1 MKIYSLILLMVLCWS
16 GNFVMG
22 KVALRELPP
31 FALLF
36 LRVWFSAAILAAIY
50 FSSGEHHRWRFE
62 GADWKKFAE
71 LGCYGI
77 ALNQV
82 GFTVGLNYTTVA
94 HSALIIATGP
104 IFVLLLARW
113 QQLEALTARKVLGM
127 ALSFAGVVILSSEYG
142 FGSQSPTLLGDVI
155 TLGGTVSFAVY
166 TVAGKKVAQIYDTLP
181 LNTFTY
187 LFGALMVVPVAG
199 WQLLRV
205 PWANVSW
212 RGWLGVAYM
221 AVLASVV
228 AYLIYYYALSKLSA
242 SRVAAFS
249 YLQPVIATILGAVLL
264 AEKVSP
270 RLLGGGTAVLVGVY
284 LAERGRG

>member
-1 MKIYSLILLMVLCWS
+1 MVLCWS

-36 LRVWFSAAILAAIY
+36 LRVWLSAAILAAIY
-50 FSSGEHHRWRFE
+50 FSSGEHRRRRFVK
-62 GADWKKFAE
+62 ADWKKFAE

-82 GFTVGLNYTTVA
+82 GFTVGLNYTTVT

-113 QQLEALTARKVLGM
+113 QRLEVLTARKVLGM
-127 ALSFAGVVILSSEYG
+127 GLSFAGVVILSSEYG

-155 TLGGTVSFAVY
+155 TLGGTVAFAVY
-166 TVAGKKVAQIYDTLP
+166 TVVGKKVARTYHTLA
-181 LNTFTY
+181 LNTFAY
-187 LFGALMVVPVAG
+187 LSGALMVMPIAG

-205 PWANVSW
+205 SWASVSW

-249 YLQPVIATILGAVLL
+249 YLQPVLATVLGAALL
-264 AEKVSP
+264 AEKVSLE
-270 RLLGGGTAVLVGVY
+270 LLGGGTAVLVGVY